1 MHRTW
6 LWLICGLVLVT
17 VLDGAGNLCVMANL
31 TGHLSTPMRALL
43 LLGAVADAALA
54 IWFYTAVIMR
64 RWARRRAVE
73 IVQRDWAANLGWGLL
88 LGFVYILLLSGIIAA
103 LGGLR
108 IDGFAAHWGLDQLLP
123 ILTLG
128 VVAGTLEELLVRGIL
143 FNAVERWLGWVPAVV
158 VSALVFGLLHG
169 YNAFASVATVV
180 GIVVS
185 AGFYFGILMV
195 WRRSLWLTIGFHA
208 AWDMTLALTG
218 VPIEQSDPVGALV
231 IHTTGAP
238 AVYGGQY
245 GYEGSIPNIVIGFLA
260 LALFLLPR
268 FRRWFAAHR
277 SRRDDSLVA
286 PVPVSQP
293 VPVQ

>member
-1 MHRTW
+1 MHRPW
-6 LWLICGLVLVT
+6 LWAICGFVLLFL
-17 VLDGAGNLCVMANL
+17 LDGVGNACVLLNL
-31 TGHLSTPMRALL
+31 TGHLSTPMRALVL
-43 LLGAVADAALA
+43 LAAVADAALA
-54 IWFYTAVIMR
+54 IWLYTAVIMR

-73 IVQRDWAANLGWGLL
+73 IVQRDWAANLGSGLL
-88 LGFVYILLLSGIIAA
+88 LGFVYILLLSGIILAF
-103 LGGLR
+103 GGLR
-108 IDGFAAHWGLDQLLP
+108 IDGFAGRWGLDQLLP

-128 VVAGTLEELLVRGIL
+128 VVAGTLEELLIRGIL
-143 FNAVERWLGWVPAVV
+143 FNALERWRGWVPALVA
-158 VSALVFGLLHG
+158 SALVFGLLHG

-185 AGFYFGILMV
+185 GGFYFGILMV
-195 WRRSLWLTIGFHA
+195 WRRSLWVAIGFHA

-245 GYEGSIPNIVIGFLA
+245 GYEGSIPNIVIGLLA
-260 LALFLLPR
+260 IGLFLLPR
-268 FRRWFAAHR
+268 FRRWFDAHR
-277 SRRDDSLVA
+277 RRRDDSLLA